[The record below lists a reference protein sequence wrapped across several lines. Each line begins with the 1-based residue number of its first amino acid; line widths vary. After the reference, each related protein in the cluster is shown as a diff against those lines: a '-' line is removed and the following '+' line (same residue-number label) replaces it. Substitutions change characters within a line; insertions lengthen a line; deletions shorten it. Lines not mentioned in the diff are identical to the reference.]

1 MTKFCMHDE
10 QYFNFDSYA
19 DTVACDFHS
28 VEAGLDKILD
38 GNLRLGYVDEDYN
51 NILINA
57 ADLSCML
64 YRVIDELSVSLPQK
78 SIGYDD
84 ERGIGIFWFNSAVAL
99 YNGTDMDTLADNEE
113 KYDINE
119 YNEKSLRLRAVN
131 SLTKEQHMYLL
142 VKTYGIVFRY
152 IRLKFELDALC
163 GVDDELG
170 RLHSSK
176 KKDGNTE
183 LPKSAWL

>member
-1 MTKFCMHDE
+1 MTKLCMHDE
-10 QYFNFDSYA
+10 QYFNFDSYV

-28 VEAGLDKILD
+28 VEAGLDEIQD
-38 GNLRLGYVDEDYN
+38 NNLRLGYVDEDYCN
-51 NILINA
+51 LLNIT

-64 YRVIDELSVSLPQK
+64 YWLVEEFNQSLPPK

-84 ERGIGIFWFNSAVAL
+84 ERGTGIYWFNSAVAL

-142 VKTYGIVFRY
+142 VKTYEIVFRY
-152 IRLKFELDALC
+152 IRLKLELDALC

-176 KKDGNTE
+176 KKDGGTE
-183 LPKSAWL
+183 LSKSAWL